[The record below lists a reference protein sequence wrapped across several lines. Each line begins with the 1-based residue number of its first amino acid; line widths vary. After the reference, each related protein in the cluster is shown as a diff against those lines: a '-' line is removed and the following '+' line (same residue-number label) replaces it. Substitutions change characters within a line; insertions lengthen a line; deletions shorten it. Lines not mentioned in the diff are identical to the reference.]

1 MEGTSSEMEGS
12 SSDDVSSQ
20 RNMDLDSVKNGH
32 TNGEQ
37 SNISFRSESKLSHS
51 SLYKHGEVR
60 GLHLNVSSPES
71 LECDSTVNT
80 DGEISH

>member
-1 MEGTSSEMEGS
+1 MEGT

-20 RNMDLDSVKNGH
+20 RKMDPNSVKNGH

-37 SNISFRSESKLSHS
+37 SNFSFRSDSKLSDN
-51 SLYKHGEVR
+51 SLYKHGEIR
-60 GLHLNVSSPES
+60 RLQTNVSSPES